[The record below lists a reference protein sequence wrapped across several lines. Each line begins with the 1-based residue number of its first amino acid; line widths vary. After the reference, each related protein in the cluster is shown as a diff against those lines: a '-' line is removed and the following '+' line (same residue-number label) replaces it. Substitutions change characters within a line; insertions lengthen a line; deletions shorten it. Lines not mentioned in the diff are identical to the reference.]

1 MKVLLVVDMQKGFM
15 VSDKYVSLS
24 DKIRNLINKSN
35 YDKVI
40 FTKFV
45 NTKSQ
50 NSFYIDKIGWT
61 GLLSIEEQDFSFEL
75 PENSVV
81 FEKYGYGLASGAMEY
96 LKSLDIHEIDV
107 CGVKSEACVYA
118 ISLQLWD
125 NHIFPNILVNFV
137 EGDID
142 MQNIYIKQF
151 GKIDNRS

>member
-35 YDKVI
+35 YGKVI

-45 NTKSQ
+45 NNKSQ

-107 CGVKSEACVYA
+107 CGVKSEVCVYA